1 MGKSIIICPNCKSE
15 IDVDEVLYFQIEKKL
30 KNDLEKK
37 YKEKEEKLKEDR
49 EIIEKEKENIQERI
63 KKELNEKLSIEKKE
77 IEKRLKK
84 EIEYSYQEQ
93 IKNLNDELSEKTDK
107 IKELNRTK
115 AEIERLKREKVELKE
130 QLTLEFEKKYSEQIN
145 KEKTIIEKNEQ
156 EKNYLLVKEKE
167 KIIEDLKKQ
176 LEEARR
182 KAEQGSVQLQG
193 EIQEIE
199 IENLLKESFFEDII
213 EPIKKGEKGA
223 DILQT
228 VLERGVEIGK
238 IYYESK
244 RTKIFNKEWIKKFKE
259 DNLDKKA
266 DILVLVTEVFP
277 FGQNSFFEQEGVW
290 ICNLK
295 ELKGVAFVLR
305 FMLIQV
311 YYQKK
316 IQTGK
321 KEKSE
326 IVYDYLT
333 SIEFKNQFESIVTGF
348 LELQKGYNEEKVKIQ
363 KIWKE
368 REKQLEKIL
377 HNTVNIYGSLKGYV
391 GSSMKEIKQLEFE
404 DNDKK

>member
-1 MGKSIIICPNCKSE
+1 MKKTIIVCPNCKTE
-15 IDVDEVLYFQIEKKL
+15 IDVEEVLYFQIEKKL
-30 KNDLEKK
+30 KNSLEKEYNEK
-37 YKEKEEKLKEDR
+37 KENLKKER
-49 EIIEKEKENIQERI
+49 EIIEREKENIQKRI
-63 KKELNEKLSIEKKE
+63 EKEVNEKISEEKKE
-77 IEKRLKK
+77 MEKKLKK
-84 EIEYSYQEQ
+84 QIEDSFQEQ
-93 IKNLNDELSEKTDK
+93 IKILNDELSEKTNK

-115 AEIERLKREKVELKE
+115 AEIERLKREKDELKDKI
-130 QLTLEFEKKYSEQIN
+130 TLELEKKYTEQIN
-145 KEKTIIEKNEQ
+145 EEKRKIEKNEQ
-156 EKNYLLVKEKE
+156 EKNYLVLKEKE

-176 LEEARR
+176 LEEAQR

-193 EIQEIE
+193 EVQELE
-199 IENLLKESFFEDII
+199 IENLLKETFFEDKI
-213 EPIKKGEKGA
+213 EPIKKGERGA

-228 VLERGVEIGK
+228 VIENGFEIGR

-244 RTKIFNKEWIKKFKE
+244 RTKNFKKEWIKKFKE
-259 DNLDKKA
+259 DNLEKKA

-277 FGQNSFFEQEGVW
+277 EGQKSFFNQDGVW
-290 ICNLK
+290 ICSLK

-326 IVYDYLT
+326 IVYEYLT
-333 SIEFKNQFESIVTGF
+333 SVEFKNQFESIVAGF
-348 LELQKGYNEEKVKIQ
+348 LELQKGYNEEKNKIQ

-377 HNTVNIYGSLKGYV
+377 SSTIGIYGSLKGYI

-404 DNDKK
+404 END